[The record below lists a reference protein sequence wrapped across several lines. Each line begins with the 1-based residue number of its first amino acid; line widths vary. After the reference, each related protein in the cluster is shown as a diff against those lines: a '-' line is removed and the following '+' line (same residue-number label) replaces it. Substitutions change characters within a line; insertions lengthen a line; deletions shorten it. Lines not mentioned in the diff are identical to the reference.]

1 LIYLEGSV
9 VFGPSNIIL
18 IRECE
23 LGEGKLLLPFVSPS
37 LKVASLVGLSVIYD
51 KPAKTFLGLMGWRT
65 LDLTNFLENII
76 FGGL

>member
-1 LIYLEGSV
+1 
-9 VFGPSNIIL
+9 
-18 IRECE
+18 
-23 LGEGKLLLPFVSPS
+23 
-37 LKVASLVGLSVIYD
+37 VASLVGLSVIYD